1 LDWQFCCD
9 KFLFFYI
16 LHWLFSKAP
25 SSCICLTRPS
35 SCTVPMKRSI
45 ITTAVLLTAI
55 IWSNMAVQAEASPFS
70 TNLAPASDRPIADS
84 VDFST
89 LPPLEELLLAQAS
102 RNPDGRVPARYIP
115 PRRGLPGRREGSGT
129 RGKCPAEPILLAP
142 NDHVGLTTSE
152 RPTFFWYVAS
162 PNPIEFTLVE
172 EGSDGTDH
180 TVLNRVVEVTEAGIV
195 QMQLPSDTP
204 PLKAGKSYT
213 WTVAIYCNPQS
224 LVGENVFMQASI
236 QRVIPDINLAAQLR
250 TASPE
255 DKPAIYAAAGIWYDT
270 LTTLANL
277 RRMRPDDAQLK
288 TEWADLLRTV
298 KLPNAV
304 LNAPLV
310 TVPTSA
316 PTPVGQTTNSSP
328 VNPPVQSLPG
338 KLSAPDARVSPRRD
352 TGGGTR

>member
-1 LDWQFCCD
+1 
-9 KFLFFYI
+9 
-16 LHWLFSKAP
+16 
-25 SSCICLTRPS
+25 
-35 SCTVPMKRSI
+35 MKRSI

-55 IWSNMAVQAEASPFS
+55 IGSNTAVQAEASPLL
-70 TNLAPASDRPIADS
+70 TNLAPGSDRPIADS
-84 VDFST
+84 FNLS
-89 LPPLEELLLAQAS
+89 PLHPLDALLLAQAS

-180 TVLNRVVEVTEAGIV
+180 TVLNRIVQVTKAGIV
-195 QMQLPSDTP
+195 QMPLPSDTP
-204 PLKAGKSYT
+204 PLKVGKSYT

-224 LVGENVFMQASI
+224 LVGENVFMQTSI
-236 QRVIPDINLAAQLR
+236 QRVMPDINLAAQLR
-250 TASPE
+250 TASPQ
-255 DKPAIYAAAGIWYDT
+255 DQPAIYATAGIWYDT

-277 RRMRPDDAQLK
+277 RRMHPDDAQLK
-288 TEWADLLRTV
+288 TEWTELLRAV

-316 PTPVGQTTNSSP
+316 PTPVGQTTTSSP
-328 VNPPVQSLPG
+328 ANPPVQSLPG
-338 KLSAPDARVSPRRD
+338 KFNAPDARVPPRRD
-352 TGGGTR
+352 TGGGVR